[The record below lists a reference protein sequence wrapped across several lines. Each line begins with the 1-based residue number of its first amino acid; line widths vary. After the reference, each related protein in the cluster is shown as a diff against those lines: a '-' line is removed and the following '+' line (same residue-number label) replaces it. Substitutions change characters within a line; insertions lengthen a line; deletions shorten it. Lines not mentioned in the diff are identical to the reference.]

1 MKIDFANINKQ
12 YHYLEK
18 RIKKRLNEVLASS
31 QFILG
36 KEVSELEEKLKE
48 FCNAQYSIT
57 VSSGTDA
64 LIISLLSIGISPGDE
79 VITPV
84 FTFIATA
91 EVISLLGAKP
101 VFVDIKEETFNI
113 NYKLI
118 EEKITEKTKA
128 IIPVSLF
135 GQIPEIDEI
144 NKIAKKYNLTVIEDG
159 AQSFGAEYKGKKSC
173 NLTDIGCTSFF
184 PAKPLGCYGDG
195 GAIFTN
201 NEELYIKMKALRVHG
216 QTERY
221 NHKYIGINGRMDTI
235 QAAILLEKLNIFPEE
250 IEKRN
255 NVANKYIAKLKNCP
269 ELTLPKIKNNRLSTW
284 AQFSILTSKRE
295 LLKKYLNQNG
305 IPTAVHY
312 PIPLHLQEC
321 FKYLGY
327 RKGDFP
333 VAEKIANEILS
344 IPMNPYL
351 EDNEIDYICNCIIN
365 FFEK

>member
-1 MKIDFANINKQ
+1 MKIDFANIKKQ
-12 YHYLEK
+12 YLFLEK
-18 RIKKRLNEVLASS
+18 RIKKRIDEVLKSS

-36 KEVSELEEKLKE
+36 KEVFELEEKLKE
-48 FCNAQYSIT
+48 FCKSKYCLT

-64 LIISLLSIGISPGDE
+64 LLISLLSIDINPGDE
-79 VITPV
+79 VIIPV

-101 VFVDIKEETFNI
+101 VFVDIEKDTYNI
-113 NYKLI
+113 NHKLL

-135 GQIPEIDEI
+135 GQIPDIEEI
-144 NKIAKKYNLTVIEDG
+144 NKIAKKYDLTVIEDG
-159 AQSFGAEYKGKKSC
+159 AQSFGAEYKGRKSC

-195 GAIFTN
+195 GAIFTR
-201 NEELYIKMKALRVHG
+201 NEELYIKMKAIRVHG

-221 NHKYIGINGRMDTI
+221 VHKFIGINGRMDTI
-235 QAAILLEKLNIFPEE
+235 QAAILIEKLKIFSAE

-255 NVANKYIAKLKNCP
+255 IVANKYILKLKECP
-269 ELTLPKIKNNRLSTW
+269 EITLPKIRKDRVSTW
-284 AQFSILTSKRE
+284 AQFSILTQERE
-295 LLKKYLNQNG
+295 VLRNYLNQNG

-312 PIPLHLQEC
+312 PKPLHLQEC

-327 RKGDFP
+327 KAGDFP

-344 IPMNPYL
+344 LPMNPYL
-351 EDNEIDYICNCIIN
+351 EDNEIEYICNCIIK
-365 FFEK
+365 FFAK